1 MNAREIRPAGPQGPR
16 LSRADAIRADR
27 RARAPGTDVPHRDYF
42 ARPVRP
48 DDPDEADAPD
58 GADDP
63 DRPNAPDRPDDPAS
77 LAAAADR
84 LIRLAGTRLAPLPGT
99 ALLVI
104 GCGTGRAALLL
115 AEETGCA
122 VTGTDIRAARIAT
135 ARRRVARSALAV
147 RPEFHTA
154 DATALPF
161 PAGSFDQA
169 LMMEV
174 TTRMPDTPGR
184 RGKRAALAEA
194 ARCLRPGGLL
204 LLADPVGADGTPPG
218 APGLRL
224 TTRERLP
231 ALLDAAGFD
240 VLRIDDLTGL
250 TGEPAAERYPGY
262 VMITAWSRVARVT

>member
-1 MNAREIRPAGPQGPR
+1 MNAREIRPAGPRGPR
-16 LSRADAIRADR
+16 LSRADTTRADR
-27 RARAPGTDVPHRDYF
+27 LT
-42 ARPVRP
+42 
-48 DDPDEADAPD
+48 
-58 GADDP
+58 
-63 DRPNAPDRPDDPAS
+63 
-77 LAAAADR
+77 
-84 LIRLAGTRLAPLPGT
+84 RLAGTRLAPLPGT

-115 AEETGCA
+115 AAETGCA
-122 VTGTDIRAARIAT
+122 VTGTDIGAARIAT
-135 ARRRVARSALAV
+135 ARRRAARSALGV

-161 PAGSFDQA
+161 PARSFDQA

-174 TTRMPDTPGR
+174 TSRLPDTPGR
-184 RGKRAALAEA
+184 RGKRAVLAEA

-204 LLADPVGADGTPPG
+204 LLADPVGAGGAPAG
-218 APGLRL
+218 APGARP

-240 VLRIDDLTGL
+240 VLRIDDLTAL
-250 TGEPAAERYPGY
+250 TGEPAAERYTGY